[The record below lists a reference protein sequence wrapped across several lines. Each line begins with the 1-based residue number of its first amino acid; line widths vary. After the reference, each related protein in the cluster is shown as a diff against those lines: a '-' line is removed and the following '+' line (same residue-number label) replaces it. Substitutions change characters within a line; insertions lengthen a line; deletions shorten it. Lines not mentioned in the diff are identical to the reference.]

1 VRLTGSDWR
10 VCDDRTRPDPI
21 ETRRGFAEL
30 FDRIE
35 DHAVRVVKQK

>member
-1 VRLTGSDWR
+1 VTIARESPRGA
-10 VCDDRTRPDPI
+10 DPI